1 MPHITLE
8 YSANIDQPISF
19 PQLFAEIHQTLS
31 RVAGIAV
38 ANCKS
43 RVVRRD
49 PCYVAQGI
57 GDEAFVHVEI
67 RLLAGRPAAVRQEI
81 GQRTLQILQNHFA
94 RSLARWRL
102 QITVELVEMDAD
114 NYFKATSGAA

>member
-8 YSANIDQPISF
+8 YSANVDQDIAF

-43 RVVRRD
+43 RAVRRD
-49 PCYVAQGI
+49 VHFVAQGT
-57 GDEAFVHVEI
+57 GEEAFVHVEI
-67 RLLAGRPAAVRQEI
+67 RLLAGREPALRQEI
-81 GQRTLQILQNHFA
+81 GQRTLEILQNHFA
-94 RSLARWRL
+94 RSLARWQL
-102 QITVELVEMDAD
+102 QITVELVEMDAA